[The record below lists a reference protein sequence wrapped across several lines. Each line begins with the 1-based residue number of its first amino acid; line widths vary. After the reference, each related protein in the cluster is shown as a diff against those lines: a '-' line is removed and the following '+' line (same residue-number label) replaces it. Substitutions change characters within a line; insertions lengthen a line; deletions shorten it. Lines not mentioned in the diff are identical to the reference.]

1 MALAEAFYSPETPRE
16 ELAAFG
22 LSPDDYETTVLDVWP
37 DMQPAFQL
45 FQAMATQ
52 WRTGMGGITGLDYN
66 CLPWLMRV
74 YTVEDEASVLND
86 IRIMETAALKVI
98 HQK

>member
-1 MALAEAFYSPETPRE
+1 M
-16 ELAAFG
+16 
-22 LSPDDYETTVLDVWP
+22 
-37 DMQPAFQL
+37 
-45 FQAMATQ
+45 
-52 WRTGMGGITGLDYN
+52 GLDYN

-74 YTVEDEASVLND
+74 YAVEDEASVLND

>member
-1 MALAEAFYSPETPRE
+1 MPGVPATFSGLCRAKTCGLALHLIVESA
-16 ELAAFG
+16 
-22 LSPDDYETTVLDVWP
+22 LDVWP

-74 YTVEDEASVLND
+74 YAVEDEASVLND